1 MHWFFALKNPE
12 NRKKLLITD
21 YIIKLK
27 IILCNLPHKEQIFFN
42 LKEKKTLKS
51 SFCNK
56 YCLLERAQAFNGS
69 WFKICLVDWVP
80 ELTQG
85 SESWPKP
92 VYA

>member
-1 MHWFFALKNPE
+1 MHWFFALKKPE
-12 NRKKLLITD
+12 NCEKLLITD

-27 IILCNLPHKEQIFFN
+27 IILCNLPHTEQIFFN

-56 YCLLERAQAFNGS
+56 YRLLERAQAFNGS